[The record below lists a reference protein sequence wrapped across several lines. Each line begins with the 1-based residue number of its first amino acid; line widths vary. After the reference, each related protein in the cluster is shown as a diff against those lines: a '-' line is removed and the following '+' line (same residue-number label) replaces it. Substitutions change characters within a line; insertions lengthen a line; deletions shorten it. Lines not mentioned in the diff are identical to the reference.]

1 MLYEIM
7 RHLYGTMAYR
17 WPVTE
22 LYGGE
27 FEIKDGSIEL
37 PFLIDGQYFRIVGSV
52 LNDGV
57 YSYPA
62 TGLTDEKFCGAIW
75 ALAIEPAFL
84 ELVEKIQT
92 WENENKKKN
101 EGIYQSESFAGYSYT
116 LKTGRNGRAYSW
128 KDEFFSDLQKWRKI

>member
-17 WPVTE
+17 WPITE

-27 FEIKDGSIEL
+27 FEVKNGGIEL
-37 PFLIDGQYFRIVGSV
+37 PFLLDGQYFRIVGSV
-52 LNDGV
+52 FNDGV
-57 YSYPA
+57 YQYPA
-62 TGLTDEKFCGAIW
+62 TELKDEKFCGAIW

-84 ELVEKIQT
+84 DLVEKIEA
-92 WENENKKKN
+92 WETENRKKN
-101 EGIYQSESFAGYSYT
+101 KGIYQSESFAGYSYT

-128 KDEFFSDLQKWRKI
+128 KDEFYSDLQKWRKI